1 MDIVSKCDQWAQLE
15 RPNNDYSGLTA
26 YESVRSELL
35 DIARIQVRLI
45 FIPLENVRADG
56 GQR

>member
-1 MDIVSKCDQWAQLE
+1 MDIVSKCDQWARLE

-35 DIARIQVRLI
+35 DIARIQVSIVVILV
-45 FIPLENVRADG
+45 ESMRAER

>member
-1 MDIVSKCDQWAQLE
+1 MDIVSKCDQWARLE

-35 DIARIQVRLI
+35 DIARIQVSLI
-45 FIPLENVRADG
+45 FSLIFVLKGCES
-56 GQR
+56 